1 MGLSVGLRRRAA
13 RSVSILGV
21 ALCLATGLSVAP
33 SRGEV
38 VPTVPAHVL
47 AFGAHPYPRPGQSP
61 EQALAE
67 LESQVG
73 RKLEVVRDFEG
84 WESVFPSPYHE
95 VLKAGHRTMIL
106 SIRPRRANGS
116 IVPLAQIAQAAPG
129 STLDQEMR
137 SWARRIRDYAVPI
150 YVTLHHEP
158 ETSGAQAFGNAAD
171 FIAAWRHWVE
181 VFRQERVNNA
191 RFMWIMTDYSM
202 AVAPSAANYAGRW
215 YPGDDWVDSMGTDS
229 YNWYRCRPTAQIGWM
244 SLETIADSFRRF
256 GALHPTKPLWLTEW
270 GSVEDPA
277 VPGRRAD
284 WFDQARALFARPE
297 YGQFVGISYFNYS
310 AAGDPCVWRV
320 DSPADALARFAAMA
334 NDPLYS
340 GSGAF
345 EIEPPVDPP
354 PPPVDQAPTAVASV
368 SCDQLDCSFDAS
380 GSSDDGTIT
389 SYAWGFGDGQSGSGV
404 HTTHTYG
411 SAGPRTVTLTVTDD
425 GGQSDQTTVSI
436 NPSTTGQT
444 QSTVEF
450 VATAESVGNRIVHQ
464 VSVPGSVAVGDAM
477 VLLFSANVVATT
489 YTGPAGWTPLE
500 SANGSS
506 MVARAWTKTATAA
519 DLGATVTVGSETY
532 AKSDLTLA
540 AYRGTDPT
548 TAVAVSQIALQNT
561 NDPTIT
567 SPAVNAPA
575 GSNKL
580 VTYWANKSGNTT
592 AWTLPSAQTTRAG
605 DSGSG
610 GGHISTTL
618 AENNAAV
625 TGTTGGLSATA
636 NGNPNNSVSLSI
648 VLRPGT
654 TGGPGDPP
662 PPPVDQAPTAVA
674 SVSCDQLDCS
684 FDASGS
690 SDDGTITS
698 YAWGFGDGQSGSG
711 VHTTHTYGSAGPR
724 TVTLTVTDDGGQS
737 DQTTVSINPST
748 TGQTQSTVEFVAT
761 AESVGNRIVHQVSVP
776 GSVAVGDAM
785 VLLFSANVVATT
797 YTGPAGWTP
806 LESANGSSM
815 VARAWTKTATAAD
828 LGATVTVGS
837 ETYAK
842 SDLTLAAYRGTDPTT
857 AVAVSQIALQNTND
871 PTITSPAV
879 NAPAGSNKL
888 VTYWANKSGNTTA
901 WTLPSAQTTRAG
913 DSGSGGGHISTT
925 LAENN
930 AAVTGTTG
938 GLSATANGNPNNS
951 VSLSIVLRPGT
962 TGGPG
967 DPPPPPGNTSPTA
980 DFSFSCTGHSC
991 SFTSGSTDSDGLIA
1005 DSSWAFGDGATAQ
1018 GAQVDHVFGAAA
1030 TYPVTL
1036 TVTDDDGG
1044 TDTAVR
1050 GVVVTDPGST
1060 PISFVATAASNLNA
1074 TVHRVVVPGSV
1085 QAGDA
1090 LLLALSINTSAS
1102 VGTPTGLSGWQLL
1115 GSRSAGQMSTQ
1126 LWSRVAPAGS
1136 AGTTV
1141 SVPVSVISKGN
1152 LVLAAYRGTSTTD
1165 PVAAVTGASE
1175 TVVRTTH
1182 ATPGETAA
1190 DGSWVVWYWAHK
1202 DSATTALL
1210 PPSGVTVRSSGT
1222 QSGSGRVTGLLADS
1236 GGPVGTGAIPAQV
1249 ATAAV
1254 AKREATMWSVVL
1266 APR

>member
-1 MGLSVGLRRRAA
+1 M
-13 RSVSILGV
+13 
-21 ALCLATGLSVAP
+21 
-33 SRGEV
+33 
-38 VPTVPAHVL
+38 
-47 AFGAHPYPRPGQSP
+47 
-61 EQALAE
+61 
-67 LESQVG
+67 
-73 RKLEVVRDFEG
+73 
-84 WESVFPSPYHE
+84 
-95 VLKAGHRTMIL
+95 
-106 SIRPRRANGS
+106 
-116 IVPLAQIAQAAPG
+116 
-129 STLDQEMR
+129 
-137 SWARRIRDYAVPI
+137 
-150 YVTLHHEP
+150 
-158 ETSGAQAFGNAAD
+158 
-171 FIAAWRHWVE
+171 
-181 VFRQERVNNA
+181 
-191 RFMWIMTDYSM
+191 
-202 AVAPSAANYAGRW
+202 
-215 YPGDDWVDSMGTDS
+215 
-229 YNWYRCRPTAQIGWM
+229 
-244 SLETIADSFRRF
+244 
-256 GALHPTKPLWLTEW
+256 
-270 GSVEDPA
+270 
-277 VPGRRAD
+277 
-284 WFDQARALFARPE
+284 
-297 YGQFVGISYFNYS
+297 
-310 AAGDPCVWRV
+310 
-320 DSPADALARFAAMA
+320 
-334 NDPLYS
+334 
-340 GSGAF
+340 
-345 EIEPPVDPP
+345 
-354 PPPVDQAPTAVASV
+354 

-967 DPPPPPGNTSPTA
+967 DPPPPPVDQAPTA
-980 DFSFSCTGHSC
+980 VASVSCDQLDC
-991 SFTSGSTDSDGLIA
+991 SFDASGSSDDGTITSYA
-1005 DSSWAFGDGATAQ
+1005 WGFGDGQSGSGVHTT
-1018 GAQVDHVFGAAA
+1018 H
-1030 TYPVTL
+1030 TYGSAGPRTVTL
-1036 TVTDDDGG
+1036 TVTDDGG
-1044 TDTAVR
+1044 QSDQTTVSIN
-1050 GVVVTDPGST
+1050 PST
-1060 PISFVATAASNLNA
+1060 TGQTQSTVEFVATAESVGNRI
-1074 TVHRVVVPGSV
+1074 VHQVSVPGSV
-1085 QAGDA
+1085 AVGDA
-1090 LLLALSINTSAS
+1090 MVLLFSAN
-1102 VGTPTGLSGWQLL
+1102 VVATTYTG
-1115 GSRSAGQMSTQ
+1115 
-1126 LWSRVAPAGS
+1126 PAGWTPLES
-1136 AGTTV
+1136 ANGSSMVARAWTKTATAADLGATV
-1141 SVPVSVISKGN
+1141 TVGSETYAKSD
-1152 LVLAAYRGTSTTD
+1152 LTLAAYRGTDPTTAVAVSQIALQNTNDPTITSPAVNAPAGSNKLVTYWANKSGNTTAWTLPSAQTTRAGDSGSGGGHISTTLAENN
-1165 PVAAVTGASE
+1165 AAVTG
-1175 TVVRTTH
+1175 TT
-1182 ATPGETAA
+1182 G
-1190 DGSWVVWYWAHK
+1190 GL
-1202 DSATTALL
+1202 SATANGNPNNSLSLT
-1210 PPSGVTVRSSGT
+1210 
-1222 QSGSGRVTGLLADS
+1222 
-1236 GGPVGTGAIPAQV
+1236 I
-1249 ATAAV
+1249 
-1254 AKREATMWSVVL
+1254 VL
-1266 APR
+1266 H